1 LLMFLYCMFF
11 VFSIVLPYCA
21 IWSYDHKVE

>member
-1 LLMFLYCMFF
+1 MFF